1 MICTTQCEAFHY
13 KDPKSNSDPAR
24 NSSCLKNVTLV
35 VKPPTVMEGQDT
47 TLQCFYDLEGIPLY
61 SVKWYRGRH
70 EFYRFSPSEHPSSKI
85 FPIPGIDVDVSERTA
100 VRQAKFQFQ

>member
-1 MICTTQCEAFHY
+1 MPFLLRVIFYMRITQSILTNLLSHFLSA
-13 KDPKSNSDPAR
+13 D
-24 NSSCLKNVTLV
+24 SSCLKNVTLV

-85 FPIPGIDVDVSERTA
+85 FPIPGIDVDVS
-100 VRQAKFQFQ
+100 